1 MAKKVVATLKT
12 GTGKQ
17 FTKCIKMVK
26 SEKTG
31 SYMFKEGV
39 IAKASFPTTR
49 SKSSSKRRNKYF
61 KSRTLKYKG
70 HLSGCPLCFQ
80 PRRSRISK

>member
-12 GTGKQ
+12 GTGKN

-39 IAKASFPTTR
+39 IANDQVKAFCLLYTSP
-49 SKSSSKRRNKYF
+49 S
-61 KSRTLKYKG
+61 
-70 HLSGCPLCFQ
+70 
-80 PRRSRISK
+80 PRDA